1 MAPMTRNVSR
11 KRLRTRRPRQAGKQ
25 IVFSEGSDTEGA
37 RGRNGSAEARERIL
51 KAATA
56 LFTRHGFSAT
66 RTRKIADRA
75 RVNEALVFYYFSGK
89 QKLYWA
95 VLEEKIH
102 STNYVEL
109 LQARLASGRP
119 DRELFAELIR
129 AQIRANQSKDG
140 LIRLLLFTGLADRE
154 PFRSLSAQFYK
165 KHLNRVYGT
174 LADFIRQRI
183 REGVFR
189 DVDPEFA
196 SRAFFSLG
204 AYHVIIQELLGGKYS
219 RKISDKQ
226 AAGALADL
234 WLESLRKK

>member
-1 MAPMTRNVSR
+1 MTQNASRN
-11 KRLRTRRPRQAGKQ
+11 RLRTRRPRQTRKQ
-25 IVFSEGSDTEGA
+25 FVFRNGSETDSA

-51 KAATA
+51 NAATV

-95 VLEEKIH
+95 VLEKKML
-102 STNYVEL
+102 STNFVEL
-109 LQARLASGRP
+109 LQATLASGRP
-119 DRELFAELIR
+119 DKELFTEVVR

-154 PFRSLSAQFYK
+154 PFRSLTAQFYK
-165 KHLNRVYGT
+165 KHLNRAYGV

-183 REGVFR
+183 REGIYR
-189 DVDPEFA
+189 EVDAEVA

-219 RKISDKQ
+219 RKIPDKQ
-226 AAGALADL
+226 VAAALADL
-234 WLESLRKK
+234 WLESVRKK

>member
-1 MAPMTRNVSR
+1 MAPLTRNVSR
-11 KRLRTRRPRQAGKQ
+11 NRLRTRRARPAGKQ
-25 IVFSEGSDTEGA
+25 LVFRDGSDNDGA

-51 KAATA
+51 NAATA

-75 RVNEALVFYYFSGK
+75 RVNEALVFYYFTGK

-95 VLEEKIH
+95 VLEKKML
-102 STNYVEL
+102 STNYVQL

-119 DRELFAELIR
+119 DRELFTELVQ

-140 LIRLLLFTGLADRE
+140 LIRLLLFTGLADHE
-154 PFRSLSAQFYK
+154 PFRSLTAQFYK
-165 KHLNRVYGT
+165 KHLSRAYGV

-183 REGVFR
+183 REGVYR

-204 AYHVIIQELLGGKYS
+204 AYHVIIQEILGGKFS
-219 RKISDKQ
+219 RKLRDKQ
-226 AAGALADL
+226 AAAALADL
-234 WLESLRKK
+234 WLESVRKK